1 MHEDSVGKQG
11 KPQSQQV
18 YGLLPGITRS
28 AQRKA
33 GRTVRIMSGTVV
45 DELAQ
50 SIPSVELRTPHHK
63 ELIRDTWHQ
72 ALCKHRSH
80 REDFGP
86 CPKNVAKP
94 GSCSSPLSVRET
106 YNNVGIVDDKDIM
119 TLLRA
124 GIDEKFVAAF
134 TAADIYDVSLIVYI
148 GDVVFSSKTTSTANM
163 IREGSWFG
171 LGDGQ
176 QVGVRG
182 ALLDELDYYLD
193 AGMAS
198 SAGELATLLQ
208 SRLGADLCLYMREQG
223 YSAQE
228 TLEFGAG
235 LIEANE
241 SGHSF
246 PYSAL
251 VAFIDEYT
259 ALRKMCTG
267 VNGGA
272 VVKIAAQDLTA
283 DAVAEVASMLSA
295 GVQETFELFKL
306 YGSSHIKNA
315 VATGIT
321 DLDTLEELLALY
333 GRGYASSRVTRTL
346 CETLNRTGPELVALA
361 KVDPFYGAGLGMY
374 IELGSSFRLELKKLV
389 KACAEHN
396 IQQDLHLMRAGFV
409 TESLSFFLNLLEGE
423 DANDIAGLRNLA
435 VALEISG
442 LSAQDYRDTE
452 GPMAGALR
460 PVVRRWD
467 ELRDSLA
474 ESDPVAIS
482 TALNMASD
490 RWEEGL
496 NVSYTWFRNNLKLI

>member
-1 MHEDSVGKQG
+1 M
-11 KPQSQQV
+11 V
-18 YGLLPGITRS
+18 YVSTP
-28 AQRKA
+28 A
-33 GRTVRIMSGTVV
+33 V

-80 REDFGP
+80 QEDFGP

-119 TLLRA
+119 ALLRA

-134 TAADIYDVSLIVYI
+134 TAAGIYDVPLIVYI
-148 GDVVFSSKTTSTANM
+148 GDVVFSSKTMSTAAM
-163 IREGSWFG
+163 VREGSWFV

-176 QVGVRG
+176 QVGARVK
-182 ALLDELDYYLD
+182 LLDELDYYLD

-235 LIEANE
+235 LLEVDK
-241 SGHSF
+241 SGLSF

-251 VAFIDEYT
+251 VSFIDEYT

-272 VVKIAAQDLTA
+272 VVKIAAQELTA
-283 DAVAEVASMLSA
+283 DAVVEVASMLSA

-315 VATGIT
+315 VATGVG

-333 GRGYASSRVTRTL
+333 GRGYVSSRVTRTL

-361 KVDPFYGAGLGMY
+361 KVDPFYKTLGTY
-374 IELGSSFRLELKKLV
+374 IELGSGFRLELKKLV
-389 KACAEHN
+389 KACAKHN

-409 TESLSFFLNLLEGE
+409 AESLSFFLNLLEGG
-423 DANDIAGLRNLA
+423 DVNDIAGLRNLA
-435 VALEISG
+435 AALEISG
-442 LSAQDYRDTE
+442 LSAQDYRNTE
-452 GPMAGALR
+452 CPMAGALR

-474 ESDPVAIS
+474 ECSSVALS
-482 TALNMASD
+482 TALNMAAD